1 MWELTFEGR
10 VLSRGSKEAMQ
21 LDRKRTADFSGR
33 DISAYKIV
41 QVY

>member
-10 VLSRGSKEAMQ
+10 VLARGSKEAMQ